1 MVEILARNWG
11 WMLLRGV
18 LAILFGLF
26 ALLNPGIALAT
37 LVLVFGAYAVA
48 DGVLMI
54 VAAVANRDEQPRWV
68 ALLIGGILGIAA
80 GVLTFVWPPITVVAL
95 LVVIAAWAIVVGLA
109 ETAAAIQLRKQLTGE
124 WVLMVAGLASVA
136 FGAFLVARPAAG
148 ALAVIL
154 WIGAYALVEGILL
167 VALAFRLRRLG
178 TRSGGSH
185 SRSSR
190 RAGVTDARST
200 SHSRRGKTTSVPVT
214 RSAPAG
220 RPQSTRSR
228 TAPGA

>member
-18 LAILFGLF
+18 LAILFGVF

-37 LVLVFGAYAVA
+37 LVLLFGAYAVA

-54 VAAVANRDEQPRWV
+54 VAAVANRDEEPRWV

-80 GVLTFVWPPITVVAL
+80 GVLTFVWPQITAVVL
-95 LVVIAAWAIVVGLA
+95 LAIIAVWAILVGFA
-109 ETAAAIQLRKQLTGE
+109 ETVAAIQLRKQLTGE

-136 FGAFLVARPAAG
+136 FGVFLVARPAAG

-154 WIGAYALVEGILL
+154 WIGVYAVVEGILL
-167 VALAFRLRRLG
+167 VALAFRLRSWGHGL
-178 TRSGGSH
+178 SGATPD
-185 SRSSR
+185 R
-190 RAGVTDARST
+190 VKP
-200 SHSRRGKTTSVPVT
+200 RG
-214 RSAPAG
+214 APA
-220 RPQSTRSR
+220 
-228 TAPGA
+228 